1 MKKNVEG
8 KSFMDK
14 KDLVKYLSYL
24 KTMEESIYTLEA
36 TKSKLTQ
43 RINSLGFA
51 NTYTEPK
58 MKESDLSLGGCV
70 SFPFICGAVGIIPG
84 IIFGYIAAVNGNSF
98 LTPLIVTVII
108 AAFIGFIIGAVTMGM
123 EDKKESEDY
132 ENAQMI
138 YKQNVEND
146 KLRVE
151 RELKEKNFLMG
162 ESKKIENQLS
172 IVRHDLSEAYSIGVI
187 FETYRNFCAVSSFYE
202 YLASGVCDTLDGP
215 DGAMRLYRNEVL
227 QGRIIESLQKVISS
241 LEDIKQNQYTL
252 YEAIERGNVTSEN
265 LLKSSIQLG
274 NQNEQIIRN
283 TAIDAHNS
291 EIARNDLN
299 MLTWITAANSKW

>member
-24 KTMEESIYTLEA
+24 KAMEESIYTLEA

-43 RINSLGFA
+43 RINSLGFPYKY
-51 NTYTEPK
+51 YTPVK
-58 MKESDLSLGGCV
+58 KSESIISGDTVGRV
-70 SFPFICGAVGIIPG
+70 VFAGIIG
-84 IIFGYIAAVNGNSF
+84 LIIGVIAGFFNF
-98 LTPLIVTVII
+98 IDFKRFFIDI
-108 AAFIGFIIGAVTMGM
+108 AAFAIPIPIIVLILSILKTVSDNRNYDR
-123 EDKKESEDY
+123 EYQSELKNYELNTLYDK
-132 ENAQMI
+132 Q
-138 YKQNVEND
+138 
-146 KLRVE
+146 RVE
-151 RELKEKNFLMG
+151 QELKEKNFLIG
-162 ESKKIENQLS
+162 ERTKIENQLS
-172 IVRHDLSEAYSIGVI
+172 RVKYDLSEAYSIGVI

-202 YLASGVCDTLDGP
+202 YLASGVCDSLDGP

-227 QGRIIESLQKVISS
+227 QGRIIESLQRVISS

-291 EIARNDLN
+291 EIAKNDLN